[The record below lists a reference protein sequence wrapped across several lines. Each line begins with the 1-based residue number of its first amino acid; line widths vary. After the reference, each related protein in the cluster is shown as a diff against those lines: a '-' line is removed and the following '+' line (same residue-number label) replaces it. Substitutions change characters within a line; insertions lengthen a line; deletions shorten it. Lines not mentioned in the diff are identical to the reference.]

1 MSVLSVS
8 LASLEPLC
16 MIVYF
21 MAPPLGVA
29 VVDVDV
35 VSLGALLLLLLLLLE
50 FLRRFLLKNHLIC
63 SPLECFNHSPYL
75 HTSTTTL
82 RDDDDDA
89 CDNSEL
95 PIMLF
100 SLAFFNT
107 VLPPLMTRSAVAN
120 AISVLLR
127 KMRGATRRRRGTFSA
142 YLFRL
147 ELTTRKAGLRRT
159 LSL

>member
-21 MAPPLGVA
+21 MAPLFGVA

-35 VSLGALLLLLLLLLE
+35 VSLGALLFLLLLLLE
-50 FLRRFLLKNHLIC
+50 FLRRFLLRNHLIC

-82 RDDDDDA
+82 RDDDD